1 MLNLNNLA
9 VAMLLSMMLSAC
21 QSGTTPEPVTPQAIE
36 PDASTNA
43 DLPETVPGEESPTA
57 PSAAVISA
65 PEDEPAEEVVDEERL
80 DYQKAIAALKNH
92 EPRQAIEL
100 LEPIAELSVARPYIL
115 TNLGLAYFQLQ
126 DFERAEAL
134 FELALGIND
143 NDAVAH
149 NHLGILQRRKGHF
162 QNALDRYQRAIELDQ
177 NYAFAH
183 LNLGILF
190 DIYLQDLDKAMAQY
204 EHYLKL
210 SGAENS
216 EVNGWIIDI
225 KRRLKSTSS
234 STQG

>member
-9 VAMLLSMMLSAC
+9 VALLLSMLLSAC
-21 QSGTTPEPVTPQAIE
+21 QTGAPLKPVIPQAIE
-36 PDASTNA
+36 SSVSTDT
-43 DLPETVPGEESPTA
+43 DLPK
-57 PSAAVISA
+57 AASD
-65 PEDEPAEEVVDEERL
+65 DEPPASLALKPQHAPIETEVIDDERIG
-80 DYQKAIAALKNH
+80 YQQAILALKNN
-92 EPRQAIEL
+92 EPRQAIKL
-100 LEPIAELSVARPYIL
+100 LEPLAELSVEQPYIL

-126 DFERAEAL
+126 DFERAEEF

-149 NHLGILQRRKGHF
+149 NHLGILQRHKGQF
-162 QNALDRYQRAIELDQ
+162 KNALDRYQRAIELDQ

-204 EHYLKL
+204 ELYLKL
-210 SGAENS
+210 TSTENS
-216 EVNGWIIDI
+216 EINGWILDI
-225 KRRLKSTSS
+225 KRRLKSTAS